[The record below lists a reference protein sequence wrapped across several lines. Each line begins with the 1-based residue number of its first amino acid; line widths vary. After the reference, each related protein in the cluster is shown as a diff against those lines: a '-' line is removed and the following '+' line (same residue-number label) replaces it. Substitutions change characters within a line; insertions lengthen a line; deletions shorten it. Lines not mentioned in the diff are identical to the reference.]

1 VQQQVVSEQMK
12 TKPLDWQFFE
22 KQLRMYI
29 KKRVPQNAA
38 DDIYGDVILRLV
50 SNQDKFQ
57 AAANPVAWMYK
68 VTTNII
74 TDYYRNHAQEQAV
87 LNQSTTGNIEE
98 PASIDKDT
106 LASDELA
113 ECVLPLINNL
123 PAAYSEALL
132 MTEIKGMKQADAAKK
147 LNLSLSGM
155 KSRVQRGRSLL
166 KKSILRCCQV
176 SVNRKG
182 SIIDYEQTK
191 SCC

>member
-1 VQQQVVSEQMK
+1 MK
-12 TKPLDWQFFE
+12 TKPLDWQSFE
-22 KQLRMYI
+22 KKLRKYI

-38 DDIYGDVILRLV
+38 DDVYGDVILRLV
-50 SNQDKFQ
+50 SNRDKFQ

-87 LNQSTTGNIEE
+87 FNQSIMGNTNE
-98 PASIDKDT
+98 SVNVDNDT
-106 LASDELA
+106 LVSDELA

-123 PAAYSEALL
+123 PTTYSEALL

-147 LNLSLSGM
+147 LNLSLSGL

-166 KKSILRCCQV
+166 KKAILRCCQV
-176 SVNRKG
+176 SVNQKG
-182 SIIDYEQTK
+182 NIIDYEQNK